1 MSLIVRRLKEYSTN
15 RSAAF
20 GGTRC
25 FLLTKPLNPN
35 LTYFEVAVGKDL
47 ENYYFLGEV
56 DQDGPMHST
65 AASIKRSIK
74 SKGIENYARSR
85 LMECIRWSD
94 WNTIEMDWSNPP
106 QVPMLAVLVQI
117 RNGQPDFS
125 APALFKYVP
134 EAVKKPRRRT
144 RMKPLPKGTGPIEY
158 RL

>member
-1 MSLIVRRLKEYSTN
+1 MSLVVRQLKEYSTN

-25 FLLTKPLNPN
+25 FLVTKPLDPR

-47 ENYYFLGEV
+47 DNYYFLGEV
-56 DQDGPMHST
+56 NSDGPLHST

-74 SKGIENYARSR
+74 SQGIEAFARSR
-85 LMECIRWSD
+85 LMNCIRWSD
-94 WNTIEMDWSNPP
+94 WNTIEMDWSHPP
-106 QVPMLAVLVQI
+106 KVPMLAILVQV
-117 RNGQPDFS
+117 RQGVPDFT

-134 EAVKKPRRRT
+134 EAVRKPRIRNRI
-144 RMKPLPKGTGPIEY
+144 KPLPKGTGPIPY

>member
-1 MSLIVRRLKEYSTN
+1 MSLIVRQLKEYSTN

-20 GGTRC
+20 AGTRC
-25 FLLTKPLNPN
+25 FLLTLGLNSSF
-35 LTYFEVAVGKDL
+35 THYEVAVGTDL
-47 ENYYFLGEV
+47 DNYYFLAAMKE
-56 DQDGPMHST
+56 DGPMFST
-65 AASIKRSIK
+65 AASIKRRIK
-74 SKGIENYARSR
+74 SQGIENFARNHIKT
-85 LMECIRWSD
+85 MIRWSD
-94 WNTIEMDWSNPP
+94 MNTIEMDWSNPP

-117 RNGQPDFS
+117 RNGAPDFS

>member
-1 MSLIVRRLKEYSTN
+1 MSLIVRQLKEYSTN

-20 GGTRC
+20 AGTRC
-25 FLLTKPLNPN
+25 FLLTKPVQAN
-35 LTYFEVAVGKDL
+35 LTYYEIAVGKDL
-47 ENYYFLGEV
+47 DNYYFYGTHNE
-56 DQDGPMHST
+56 DGPLHST
-65 AASIKRSIK
+65 AASIKRAIK
-74 SKGIENYARSR
+74 SQGIEQWTRGR
-85 LMECIRWSD
+85 LMSCIRWSD

-117 RNGQPDFS
+117 RNGSPDFS

-134 EAVKKPRRRT
+134 EAVRKPRRRT